1 METSAHFLAL
11 HQWSE
16 SLIDILAMELASA
29 RINKAGQ
36 DVLEAWKAT
45 VEAAKSPLIWKLTPC
60 TISRVTEKRA
70 GWEMVGSGSKET
82 ARKLK
87 QRTGGK

>member
-45 VEAAKSPLIWKLTPC
+45 VEAAKSPLI
-60 TISRVTEKRA
+60 
-70 GWEMVGSGSKET
+70 
-82 ARKLK
+82 
-87 QRTGGK
+87 